1 MSSLENVVGDV
12 GVLLNETIEMR
23 FVFSLQNEDRLPQV
37 REPWLVVR
45 NLEECAVHIGLNI
58 ELIEPGRLVLQ
69 PDGSQFRDE
78 TAEPLNGVE
87 PTHL

>member
-12 GVLLNETIEMR
+12 GVLLNETVEMR

-45 NLEECAVHIGLNI
+45 NLEECAVHIGLYI
-58 ELIEPGRLVLQ
+58 ELIEPGRLVPQ
-69 PDGSQFRDE
+69 SGRSQFRDE